1 MSLLA
6 GCVPLFFWLMQCIAR
21 QEAFPMESL
30 VKLHDL
36 VTIRIK
42 ATLEQEQNIHPNEEF
57 MRHYKLLADAAEL
70 PFELLDEKIVVYN
83 AYKAYTEAQLGG
95 TETLNTDQSLEVD
108 DETNRLT
115 SRQSFSKFEK
125 KILKLLKKLGIY
137 DPFSERVFKAIF
149 SDEKQLKKL
158 KKKLD
163 ELGKKEKEDKE
174 KDEDKEVLWD
184 FVYGLFW

>member
-6 GCVPLFFWLMQCIAR
+6 GVVPLTLLLMQCIAR

-42 ATLEQEQNIHPNEEF
+42 TTLEQEQNIHPNEEF

-95 TETLNTDQSLEVD
+95 TDQSLEVN
-108 DETNRLT
+108 DETENRLT
-115 SRQSFSKFEK
+115 SRQSFSTFEK
-125 KILKLLKKLGIY
+125 RILKLLKKLGIY

-163 ELGKKEKEDKE
+163 ELGKKEKEEKE
-174 KDEDKEVLWD
+174 SEDKEILWD
-184 FVYGLFW
+184 FIYGLFW